1 MRGQQG
7 ESLGDS
13 LDQAVGGVDAA
24 VLGDVQPDPL
34 KIEFGERRETIALH
48 RAARRFDAL
57 SSARRFRPRAF
68 TWAASFDVGRGVY
81 SANSP
86 RSI

>member
-1 MRGQQG
+1 MRGEQVESPSDHMDEPIG
-7 ESLGDS
+7 ER
-13 LDQAVGGVDAA
+13 DAA
-24 VLGDVQPDPL
+24 VLGDVQPDL
-34 KIEFGERRETIALH
+34 LQIEFGERRKAIAIH
-48 RAARRFDAL
+48 RDVRRFGAL

-68 TWAASFDVGRGVY
+68 TRDASFDAERAVY